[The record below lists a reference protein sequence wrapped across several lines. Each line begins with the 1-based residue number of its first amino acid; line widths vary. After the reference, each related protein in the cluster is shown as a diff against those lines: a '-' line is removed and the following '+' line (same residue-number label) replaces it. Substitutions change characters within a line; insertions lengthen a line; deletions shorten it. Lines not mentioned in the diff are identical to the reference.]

1 LQLADKLEMA
11 APPVVSTV
19 KTLEGVERNQI
30 HKILVE
36 TRWRIEGKS
45 GAAAVLGLH
54 PSTLRARMH
63 KLGILRPE
71 ARVGRPIAKMTLLY
85 HRSTSALNTS
95 VKTKNGVVTLTG
107 KAKNASEKDL
117 ATKYGP

>member
-1 LQLADKLEMA
+1 M
-11 APPVVSTV
+11 
-19 KTLEGVERNQI
+19 N
-30 HKILVE
+30 
-36 TRWRIEGKS
+36 
-45 GAAAVLGLH
+45 
-54 PSTLRARMH
+54 

-71 ARVGRPIAKMTLLY
+71 ARVGRPIAKRTLLY

-107 KAKNASEKDL
+107 RAKNASEKDL